1 MYLGQLNSQITALTR
16 AFVHIWVNRTDS
28 PRITPANS
36 CN

>member
-16 AFVHIWVNRTDS
+16 AFVHILVNRTDS
-28 PRITPANS
+28 TPANS